1 MMVYPAFLDD
11 AYEGE
16 LMVLFMDLL
25 ADWSA
30 YPNSGLEER
39 NKMWERKQIKLVA
52 RNYTTA
58 NG

>member
-25 ADWSA
+25 ADACRLWGFEV
-30 YPNSGLEER
+30 SGFRGLG
-39 NKMWERKQIKLVA
+39 V
-52 RNYTTA
+52 
-58 NG
+58 

>member
-25 ADWSA
+25 ADACRLWGFGV
-30 YPNSGLEER
+30 SGFRGLG
-39 NKMWERKQIKLVA
+39 V
-52 RNYTTA
+52 
-58 NG
+58 